1 MVGDTV
7 NMVGDTVKEPKKG
20 PIPLIPRI
28 GPFRWR
34 IPHARIRAAD
44 AHTPVNERGISS
56 PPRECRNS

>member
-7 NMVGDTVKEPKKG
+7 NMVGDTVKKAKKG

-28 GPFRWR
+28 GPFRCG
-34 IPHARIRAAD
+34 IPHARIRTAD

>member
-28 GPFRWR
+28 GPFGCR